1 MIGRVSDMVGMGS
14 GSGRDVAGME
24 FDSRLPFVY
33 HTHTGS
39 PTGYAQSAWV
49 LARAF
54 WEAGLEVRYLFTSDD
69 PLYEP
74 PSPSALVNSL
84 RDNKPDLGL
93 PQIVYSVA
101 PLFWHNSGAYK
112 IGWSMME
119 VDGINA
125 DWVDA
130 CNAMDEVW
138 VPTLWQNRFFVNSGV
153 KVPVYTVPLGI
164 DPRMFSPTVYKGR
177 WSGWGR
183 DGHGKGSGSGGFLFL
198 ALGWWQLRKGW
209 DILVR
214 AFVDEFQDDEN
225 VHLILKVHSTEPD
238 RDILY
243 TLAQSLEGRELT
255 NVHLVNESFSWW
267 QLASFY
273 RMCDAFVLPT
283 GGEGYGYPFLEA
295 LACGLPVIT
304 TDGVGT
310 GEVLR
315 SDRGDPYPGTLLL
328 PCRREPTAVD
338 HPYYAGRNWWVVN
351 ETDVRVAM
359 REVYENA
366 DIWKAAAAVG
376 SEQARQERSCHV
388 AAQAVRGHLARI
400 YSEHGPFPKEYKSKQ
415 MVGLWSGWEREGV
428 G

>member
-1 MIGRVSDMVGMGS
+1 MTGKKSNVVGMWS
-14 GSGRDVAGME
+14 GCGRDGGGKG
-24 FDSRLPFVY
+24 FDPQLPFVY

-74 PSPSALVNSL
+74 PSPSDLVNSL

-119 VDGINA
+119 VDGINM

-138 VPTLWQNRFFVNSGV
+138 VPTLWQNRFFVSSGV
-153 KVPVYTVPLGI
+153 RVPVYTVPLGI
-164 DPRMFSPTVYKGR
+164 DPRMFTPDIYRAR
-177 WSGWGR
+177 WEGPP
-183 DGHGKGSGSGGFLFL
+183 GFKFL
-198 ALGWWQLRKGW
+198 AVGWWQLRKRW
-209 DILVR
+209 DMLVR
-214 AFVDEFQDDEN
+214 AFVDEFRDDED

-243 TLAQSLEGRELT
+243 TLAQTLEGRELT
-255 NVHLVNESFSWW
+255 NVHLVNTSWPWW

-295 LACGLPVIT
+295 LCCGLPVIT
-304 TDGVGT
+304 TDGLGT

-315 SDRGDPYPGTLLL
+315 SDVGDPYPGVKLL
-328 PCRREPTAVD
+328 PSRKEVTAVD

-351 ETDVRVAM
+351 ETDVRAGM

-366 DIWKAAAAVG
+366 EGWKAAAAEG
-376 SEQARQERSCHV
+376 SKQARRERSCHV
-388 AAQAVRGHLARI
+388 AAQRVKDHLARI
-400 YSEHGPFPKEYKSKQ
+400 YVNHGPFPKDTHSRQ
-415 MVGLWSGWEREGV
+415 VVGVWSGWEREGV

>member
-1 MIGRVSDMVGMGS
+1 MKLDP
-14 GSGRDVAGME
+14 
-24 FDSRLPFVY
+24 RLPFVY

-74 PSPSALVNSL
+74 LSPSDLVNSL
-84 RDNKPDLGL
+84 RNNKPDLRL

-119 VDGINA
+119 VDGIN
-125 DWVDA
+125 DEWVAA

-138 VPTLWQNRFFVNSGV
+138 VPTLWQNRFFMSSGV
-153 KVPVYTVPLGI
+153 QVPVYTVPLGI
-164 DPRMFSPTVYKGR
+164 DPRMFSPTIYKGR
-177 WSGWGR
+177 WEGP
-183 DGHGKGSGSGGFLFL
+183 DGFKFL
-198 ALGWWQLRKGW
+198 AVGWWQLRKRW

-214 AFVDEFQDDEN
+214 AFVDEFAGDED
-225 VHLILKVHSTEPD
+225 VHLILKIHSTEPD
-238 RDILY
+238 EHILY
-243 TLAQSLEGRELT
+243 TLAQALEGRELT
-255 NVHLVNESFSWW
+255 NVHLVNTSWPWW
-267 QLASFY
+267 QLASLY

-295 LACGLPVIT
+295 LCCGLPVIC

-310 GEVLR
+310 GEILR
-315 SDRGDPYPGTLLL
+315 SDTGEAYPGVSFLRS
-328 PCRREPTAVD
+328 RREVTAVD
-338 HPYYAGRNWWVVN
+338 HPYYVGRNWWVVN
-351 ETDVRVAM
+351 ETDVRAQM
-359 REVYENA
+359 RDVYENQA
-366 DIWKAAAAVG
+366 AWKILAVAG
-376 SEQARQERSCHV
+376 SEQARVERSCHV
-388 AAQAVRGHLARI
+388 AAQRVRDHLARI